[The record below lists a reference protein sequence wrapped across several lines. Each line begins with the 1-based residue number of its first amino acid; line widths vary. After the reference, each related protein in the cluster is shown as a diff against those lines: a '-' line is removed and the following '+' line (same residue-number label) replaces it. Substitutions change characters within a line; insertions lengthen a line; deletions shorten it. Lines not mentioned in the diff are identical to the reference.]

1 MNGRSPWRAAALLLC
16 AVLLPNGCKDS
27 TSPGGPGQLT
37 VTISGSAGSGAAFLV
52 TLSGQD
58 VSDPVA
64 ASDGHLVYSLSSGGT
79 TRVAV
84 IGQVASGALF
94 KFTVPDVG
102 QARDYT
108 VHLEQVAGADNRR
121 LATSDFSLAV
131 TR

>member
-1 MNGRSPWRAAALLLC
+1 MNGRSMWRAAVLLIC
-16 AVLLPNGCKDS
+16 AALLPNGCKDS

-37 VTISGSAGSGAAFLV
+37 VTISSSAGSGAAFLV
-52 TLSGQD
+52 TVSGQG
-58 VSDPVA
+58 VSDPIA
-64 ASDGHLVYSLSSGGT
+64 ASDGHLVYSLLSEGT

-84 IGQVASGALF
+84 IGPVASGALF

-102 QARDYT
+102 RAQDYT
-108 VHLEQVAGADNRR
+108 VHLEQVAGADNRM